1 MINAKRIYLLRTVN
15 ALLFFALIIVQYSN
29 IINLKIR
36 NANPMLPLA
45 LLVAVAIFSSELTA
59 AISGLIVGIF
69 IDAVAST
76 PPAFNAVLFLVLGLS
91 VSLIIRH
98 LFNNNIFSAVTL
110 CLICGF
116 VYYLLRW
123 LVCMAFS
130 LSFSDNLIYLI
141 QFAFTSTLY
150 TTLFIIPFYYFE
162 KFLHGKF
169 YH

>member
-15 ALLFFALIIVQYSN
+15 ALLFFVLILLQYSTV
-29 IINLKIR
+29 INLKIR

-45 LLVAVAIFSSELTA
+45 LLVAVAMFSSELTA
-59 AISGLIVGIF
+59 SISGLLVGIF
-69 IDAVAST
+69 IDAAAST
-76 PPAFNAVLFLVLGLS
+76 PPAFNALLFLGLGLA

-98 LFNNNIFSAVTL
+98 LFNNNVFSAITL

-116 VYYLLRW
+116 TYFLLRW

-130 LSFSDNLIYLI
+130 LSFSENLIYLI

-150 TTLFIIPFYYFE
+150 TALFIIPFYYFE
-162 KFLHGKF
+162 KFLYGKF
-169 YH
+169 YR